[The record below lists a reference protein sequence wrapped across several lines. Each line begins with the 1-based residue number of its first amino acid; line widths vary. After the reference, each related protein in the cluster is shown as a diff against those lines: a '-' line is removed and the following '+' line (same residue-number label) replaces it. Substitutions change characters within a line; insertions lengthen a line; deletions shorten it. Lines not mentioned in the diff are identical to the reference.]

1 MDEERRKE
9 KRFQQEN
16 RVCIQM
22 GPENCES
29 EDGGAFDSLTH
40 DLCLSGARI
49 TTKRLYPP
57 GTILRVQ
64 IDLACSKRTISL
76 DAEVRWGN
84 PLEETDLF
92 EMGVEFQHEIPK
104 TVLFLIT
111 HLYGEQ
117 QGVPTSVSMSK

>member
-1 MDEERRKE
+1 MEERRKE

-16 RVCIQM
+16 RVCIQT
-22 GPENCES
+22 GPESCES
-29 EDGGAFDSLTH
+29 EADGAFDSLTH
-40 DLCLSGARI
+40 DICLSGARI
-49 TTKRLYPP
+49 TTGRLYPV

-64 IDLACSKRTISL
+64 IDLTRSQRTFAL
-76 DAEVRWGN
+76 DAEVRWGR
-84 PLEETDLF
+84 PLEDTDLF

-104 TVLFLIT
+104 TVLFLIS

>member
-1 MDEERRKE
+1 MDERRKE

-16 RVCIQM
+16 KVCIQT
-22 GPENCES
+22 GPETCEPD
-29 EDGGAFDSLTH
+29 EEGAFDSLTH

-49 TTKRLYPP
+49 TTKRLYPE

-64 IDLACSKRTISL
+64 IDLERSKRTVAL
-76 DAEVRWGN
+76 DAEVRWGR
-84 PLEETDLF
+84 PLEDTDLF

-111 HLYGEQ
+111 HLYGELE
-117 QGVPTSVSMSK
+117 GVPTSVSMSK